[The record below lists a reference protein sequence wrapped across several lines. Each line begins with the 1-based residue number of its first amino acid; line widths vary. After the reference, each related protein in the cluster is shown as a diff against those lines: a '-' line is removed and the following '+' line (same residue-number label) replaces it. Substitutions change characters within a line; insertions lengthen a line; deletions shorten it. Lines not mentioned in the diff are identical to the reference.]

1 MKDIKASRM
10 MMTKKMRNKNK
21 ALLLKQLNNEFGV
34 KSGIKTSG
42 KPKLL
47 TEDLESCMIDVK
59 GGW

>member
-1 MKDIKASRM
+1 
-10 MMTKKMRNKNK
+10 MRNKNK